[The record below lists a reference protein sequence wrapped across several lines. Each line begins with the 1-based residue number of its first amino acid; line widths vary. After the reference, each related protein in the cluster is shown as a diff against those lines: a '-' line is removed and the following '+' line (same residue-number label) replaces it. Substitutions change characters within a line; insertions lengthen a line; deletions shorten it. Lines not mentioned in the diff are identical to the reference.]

1 MKRVCIV
8 INKGLIFLVCNHVK
22 RRPGWMTIQY
32 MKRKIEL
39 SSQRR
44 EMCLSSNMAAVMSDA
59 NQQCPYKTSRS
70 AADLQQIYLMKN
82 RLTADYFSVCRLFQC
97 LQSLFLVCNRHPGA
111 DTTANHLQRCFPEAE
126 KQIKNRSVKSAVFAS
141 CLQHACSSVQNN

>member
-1 MKRVCIV
+1 LKIVSLGQDFRTVLTTPYIFCECSNLRLLRSYYMKGQNIMKRVCIV

-32 MKRKIEL
+32 MKSKIEL

-44 EMCLSSNMAAVMSDA
+44 ELLCLSSNMAAVMSDG

-70 AADLQQIYLMKN
+70 AADLQQICLMKN
-82 RLTADYFSVCRLFQC
+82 RLTADYFSICRLFYC
-97 LQSLFLVCNRHPGA
+97 LQSLLLV
-111 DTTANHLQRCFPEAE
+111 
-126 KQIKNRSVKSAVFAS
+126 
-141 CLQHACSSVQNN
+141 